1 MSSVPVIKGDNI
13 LVKAEFIVPKKEVVI
28 ETNAVEEGDESQGAN
43 TDEGVGTKR
52 RLDSRERNRNKQQED
67 GKKISLKNRHQS
79 SHPNKEDRLCSHAAK
94 GNPCPFKE
102 SCSYSHDIKDY
113 LSRKEPDLGPI
124 CYQFETFGFC
134 PNGVMCRF
142 GSSHIDSVNSVCLTR
157 SEDKGG
163 VIERTP
169 INVLSKDAQFL
180 LRKKKYDRGVDYYK
194 AFNKNNK
201 RNNNNNNNNNAQQ
214 EKPDQQIQTSTEA
227 SVEQKDETAAEVV
240 SAVTVSA
247 EQEVSAVVADAATV
261 EVVDTTTPA
270 TATAVPTAT
279 PSVTTSVSA
288 ASDTYNLSAYPSKTV
303 KLVDFSNKVYIA
315 PLTTV
320 GNLPFRRILKEYGA
334 DITCGEVSI
343 CTM

>member
-28 ETNAVEEGDESQGAN
+28 ETNTVEEGDESQAAN

-163 VIERTP
+163 VIERTH

-201 RNNNNNNNNNAQQ
+201 RNNNNNAQQ
-214 EKPDQQIQTSTEA
+214 KKPDQQIQTSTEA
-227 SVEQKDETAAEVV
+227 SAEQKDETAAEVV

-261 EVVDTTTPA
+261 EVVGTTTPA